1 MTTAKTRGRPPALPG
16 ILLSRPDFDALDRL
30 VGDLPGSGPAGLLQQ
45 ELDRAEVCE
54 PAEMPKDVVGLNRWL
69 HYADDRHPE
78 VRRVQLVLPHEA
90 DIDAGR
96 VSILSHVGAGLIGL
110 KEGESINWP
119 DPSGETR
126 KLTPI
131 LIEDEDPIAAVA
143 H

>member
-1 MTTAKTRGRPPALPG
+1 MTASKTRGRPPALPG
-16 ILLSRPDFDALDRL
+16 ILLSRADFDALDRL
-30 VGDLPGSGPAGLLQQ
+30 VGDLPGTGPAGLLQQ
-45 ELDRAEVCE
+45 ELDRAEVCDDVD
-54 PAEMPKDVVGLNRWL
+54 MPRDVVGLNRWL

-78 VRRVQLVLPHEA
+78 VRRVQLVLPREA

-126 KLTPI
+126 KLTAV

>member
-16 ILLSRPDFDALDRL
+16 ILLSRADFDALDRL
-30 VGDLPGSGPAGLLQQ
+30 VGDLPGTGPAGLLQQ
-45 ELDRAEVCE
+45 ELDRAEVCDD
-54 PAEMPKDVVGLNRWL
+54 ADMPRDVVGLTRWL
-69 HYADDRHPE
+69 HSADDRHPE
-78 VRRVQLVLPHEA
+78 VRRVQLVLPREA

-110 KEGESINWP
+110 KEGESIVWP

-126 KLTPI
+126 KLTAV

>member
-16 ILLSRPDFDALDRL
+16 IILSRADFDALDRL
-30 VGDLPGSGPAGLLQQ
+30 VGDLPGTGPAGLLQQ
-45 ELDRAEVCE
+45 ELDRAEVCD
-54 PAEMPKDVVGLNRWL
+54 AADMRRDVVGLNRGL
-69 HYADDRHPE
+69 HYADDCHPE
-78 VRRVQLVLPHEA
+78 VRRVQLVLPREA

-110 KEGESINWP
+110 KEGESIVWP

-126 KLTPI
+126 KLTAV

>member
-1 MTTAKTRGRPPALPG
+1 MTTAKPRGRPPALPAI
-16 ILLSRPDFDALDRL
+16 ILSQEDFDALDRL
-30 VGDLPGSGPAGLLQQ
+30 VGDLPGAGPAGLLQQ
-45 ELDRAEVCE
+45 ELDRAKVCK
-54 PAEMPKDVVGLNRWL
+54 AADMPKDVVGLNRWL

-78 VRRVQLVLPHEA
+78 VRRVQLVLPREA

-126 KLTPI
+126 KLTAV

>member
-16 ILLSRPDFDALDRL
+16 ILLSRADFDALDRL
-30 VGDLPGSGPAGLLQQ
+30 VGDLPGTGPAGLLQQ
-45 ELDRAEVCE
+45 ELDRAEVRE
-54 PAEMPKDVVGLNRWL
+54 PADIPRDVVGLNRWL

-78 VRRVQLVLPHEA
+78 VRRVQLVLPREA

-126 KLTPI
+126 KLTAV
-131 LIEDEDPIAAVA
+131 LIEDEDPIEAVA